1 MSQLINDYYTS
12 RYMKKVVLIGPC
24 GGGEMPKN
32 GASAKNYHLVKFLRE
47 KNARLKVIDTE
58 QWRKNPK
65 VLFEM
70 FFTIL
75 FNPKAKF
82 IIATDNMSG
91 YRTMLAFSMFPRK
104 RSVIYWII
112 GGSIANWI
120 KEGKVGTKAYK
131 IVETFI
137 AEGKK
142 MQDTFAECGYNN
154 TLYVPNF
161 KNINYIPKKREEI
174 DPVIRFVFLSRI
186 IPQKG
191 CNLILKAVGMLNMSH
206 NNKFTVDFFGPIDDS
221 YRSEFEPEVAKYGN
235 VSYRGFLDLR
245 VQENYDEL
253 SKYDVMLFPTYWDG
267 EGFPG
272 IAIDAFVSG
281 LPVIATDWS
290 LNADIIKDGKTGV
303 ILPVKINEGVNTPI
317 LEQGGIPFDENVVTE
332 ELVEAMESF
341 IANPAKVREMS
352 VFCQEAAMQYD
363 IKNVL
368 TKDLFK
374 KIGLEL

>member
-1 MSQLINDYYTS
+1 MNKQKI
-12 RYMKKVVLIGPC
+12 VLIGPC
-24 GGGEMPKN
+24 GGGSVPKN

-65 VLFEM
+65 VLFDL

-82 IIATDNMSG
+82 IVATDNMSG
-91 YRTMLAFSMFPRK
+91 YRTMQAFSMFPRK
-104 RSVIYWII
+104 RSVIYWVI

-120 KEGKVGTKAYK
+120 KEGKVGAGAYK

-137 AEGKK
+137 AEGRK
-142 MQDTFAECGYNN
+142 MQSTFSDCGFNN

-161 KNINYIPKKREEI
+161 KHVDYIPQKTEKT
-174 DPVIRFVFLSRI
+174 DSMVRFVFLSRI

-191 CNLILKAVGMLNMSH
+191 CRMILKAVETLNRNH
-206 NNKFTVDFFGPIDDS
+206 KDKFIVDFFGPIEDS
-221 YRSEFEPEVAKYGN
+221 YKSEFETEVAKYDN

-290 LNADIIKDGKTGV
+290 LNADIITDGKTGV
-303 ILPVKINEGVNTPI
+303 ILPVKINTGVNTTL
-317 LEQGGIPFDENVVTE
+317 LERGEIPFDENVITE
-332 ELVEAMESF
+332 ELVDAMESF
-341 IANPAKVREMS
+341 IAYPVKAREMS
-352 VFCQEAAMQYD
+352 DLCQKTAMQYD

-368 TKDLFK
+368 TKELFDR
-374 KIGLEL
+374 IEIEL